1 MRKPVWAIVIA
12 LAIPLC
18 LIAGWVTTA
27 FASVESCQ
35 QRGLSQD
42 FCTKANHHSDLAA
55 VLPDVV
61 AHPDGDL
68 VPDAILPLRESPDLP
83 SGCFNLPVGRAPPL
97 V

>member
-18 LIAGWVTTA
+18 LIAGGVTTA

-35 QRGLSQD
+35 QRGFSQD

-55 VLPDVV
+55 VLADAVPLL
-61 AHPDGDL
+61 GGGL
-68 VPDAILPLRESPDLP
+68 VPDIVVSPHRSPDLL

-97 V
+97 I